1 VGIVNEI
8 NPRVTSLVSGI
19 VAALVP
25 VANQLF
31 GWHLDQGTVLTI
43 VLGLIAIA
51 LAEVGHAH
59 AKAQTNVAGDVIQVL
74 KAVPELIAEIQKAN
88 GNAAGQVA
96 DKSGAG
102 QTAK

>member
-8 NPRVTSLVSGI
+8 NPRVTSFVSGI

-59 AKAQTNVAGDVIQVL
+59 AKTRANVAGDVTQVL
-74 KAVPELIAEIQKAN
+74 KALPQLISELNKDGKQDT
-88 GNAAGQVA
+88 Q
-96 DKSGAG
+96 GA
-102 QTAK
+102 K